1 MPLPMTRATSR
12 SSVEQVEEASNNI
25 FRTIAEVDSYLL
37 ATSGPFYLPVTV
49 HTKYMGISKG

>member
-1 MPLPMTRATSR
+1 MTRATSR